1 VLSTI
6 VVDHRLTEPAP
17 RVASSSR
24 TALAFEDFY
33 AANEARVYR
42 ALYVVVGDRHEAE
55 DLLQAAFI
63 KVWERWDRVATLDDP
78 VGYLFR
84 TAFNTQRS
92 AARRALR
99 AARRL
104 VHRPRDEAESGD
116 PAEIAEVRDEA
127 QRLLDVLTVRQR
139 QALVLTALFDFDSTE
154 ASRIMGI
161 RPATVRVLVSQAR
174 TVLAPLRGDDLS

>member
-1 VLSTI
+1 M
-6 VVDHRLTEPAP
+6 VDHRLTEPTAP
-17 RVASSSR
+17 TVASPSR
-24 TALAFEDFY
+24 AALAFEDFY
-33 AANEARVYR
+33 AANEARVFR
-42 ALYVVVGDRHEAE
+42 ALFVVIGDRHEAE
-55 DLLQAAFI
+55 DLMQVAFV

-104 VHRPRDEAESGD
+104 VHRSRDDREARD
-116 PAEIAEVRDEA
+116 PAEIAEARDEA
-127 QRLLDVLTVRQR
+127 QRLLDVLTPRQR
-139 QALVLTALFDFDSTE
+139 EALVLTALLEFDSTE
-154 ASRIMGI
+154 AARIMGV

-174 TVLAPLRGDDLS
+174 TALAPLREDLS